1 MDKKEYLNE
10 ISATTQPTSKTKKGI
25 LSSKFFWIGLGSVIL
40 LIIIIIIGSLIGGS
54 STSIKDR
61 IFALILHLDNVS
73 GIIDEY
79 QPKVKSSKLRSSS
92 ASLKSVLGQTNKD
105 LTNYATE
112 KYQYKPK
119 SVSKSII
126 NTETAAKDALYSDLF
141 NAKINGD
148 LDHTYAYK
156 MAYEISYIKSQEDR
170 IIKASSNSEL
180 KELLQ
185 FSQEGLSNLYDSF
198 NNFSEAN

>member
-10 ISATTQPTSKTKKGI
+10 ISAKAQPAGKAKKGI
-25 LSSKFFWIGLGSVIL
+25 LSSKFFWIGLGSVVL
-40 LIIIIIIGSLIGGS
+40 LVIIIIIGSLISGS
-54 STSIKDR
+54 NSSIKDR
-61 IFALILHLDNVS
+61 ISGLILHLDNVS

-92 ASLKSVLGQTNKD
+92 ASLKGALAQASKD
-105 LTNYATE
+105 LTKYATE
-112 KYQYKPK
+112 KYQYK
-119 SVSKSII
+119 SSSISKSIV

-156 MAYEISYIKSQEDR
+156 MAYEISYIQSQEER
-170 IIKASSNSEL
+170 IIKASSNTDL
-180 KELLQ
+180 KNLLSS
-185 FSQEGLSNLYDSF
+185 SQNNLSTLYDSF
-198 NNFSEAN
+198 NNFSEGN

>member
-10 ISATTQPTSKTKKGI
+10 ISAKARPANKAKKGI
-25 LSSKFFWIGLGSVIL
+25 LSSKFFWIGLGGVVL
-40 LIIIIIIGSLIGGS
+40 LIIIIIIGSLISGS

-61 IFALILHLDNVS
+61 ISGLILHLDNVS
-73 GIIDEY
+73 SIMDEY

-92 ASLKSVLGQTNKD
+92 ASLKSVLAQTSKD

-112 KYQYKPK
+112 KYK
-119 SVSKSII
+119 SISPSKSIS
-126 NTETAAKDALYSDLF
+126 NTETATKDALYSDLF

-156 MAYEISYIKSQEDR
+156 MAYEISYIQSQEER
-170 IIKASSNSEL
+170 IIKASSNADL
-180 KELLQ
+180 KELLVL
-185 FSQEGLSNLYDSF
+185 SQENLSNLYDSF
-198 NNFSEAN
+198 NNFSEGN